1 VIIGLPSAF
10 AGGLRLAQLVL
21 IERHP
26 KNWPFIAAM
35 ALSAS
40 YIVVVIVTENGWEWV
55 SERDREGERKRVKK
69 N

>member
-1 VIIGLPSAF
+1 MCLPSAF
-10 AGGLRLAQLVL
+10 AGGFRLAQLVL

-40 YIVVVIVTENGWEWV
+40 CESLCHIDKHSKKIRSDQIELVIEVH
-55 SERDREGERKRVKK
+55 
-69 N
+69 

>member
-1 VIIGLPSAF
+1 MIIDLPSAF

-40 YIVVVIVTENGWEWV
+40 YMSAKKEYQMELVIEVH
-55 SERDREGERKRVKK
+55 
-69 N
+69 